1 MRDARLLR
9 GLLAVRIIFSAGPN
23 KGMTIQEIV
32 RRLFEEH
39 DIAATERTVL
49 RDLNT
54 AQEAGFVSND
64 RHLGNRPI
72 KWKAVREI
80 PG

>member
-9 GLLAVRIIFSAGPN
+9 GLLVVKIVFATGANRGITV
-23 KGMTIQEIV
+23 QEIV
-32 RRLFEEH
+32 RRLLEDH
-39 DIAATERTVL
+39 DIQATERTIL

-54 AQEAGFVSND
+54 ALEAGFVSND

-72 KWKAVREI
+72 KWKAVRETFA
-80 PG
+80 